1 MSSKVKRV
9 SLGAIVLSTSIAIG
23 VVGLGGATA
32 TASAKSHT
40 LNFVA
45 VATSLST
52 PTRSGAFY
60 ESYVA
65 VGSESTT
72 DGVLSCVA
80 SATSWAC
87 DAAGADASG
96 ILDSHFT
103 ISLTT
108 GVLTGTVTGGTR
120 GYANATGTVS
130 GKEVPAGEG
139 ITVVYTT

>member
-9 SLGAIVLSTSIAIG
+9 FLGALALSTSVAIG

-40 LNFVA
+40 IKFTA
-45 VATSLST
+45 IATSLST
-52 PTRSGAFY
+52 PTQSGAFY

-65 VGSESTT
+65 VSSQSTT

-80 SATSWAC
+80 SASSWTC
-87 DAAGADASG
+87 DAAGADATG

-103 ISLTT
+103 LSLTT
-108 GVLTGTVTGGTR
+108 GALTGTVTGGT
-120 GYANATGTVS
+120 GAYADATGTVS
-130 GKEVPAGEG
+130 GKEVALGEK

>member
-1 MSSKVKRV
+1 MSSKAKRF
-9 SLGAIVLSTSIAIG
+9 SLGAIALSTSVALG

-40 LNFVA
+40 IHFIA

-52 PTRSGAFY
+52 PTKSGAFY

-65 VGSESTT
+65 VSSHSTT

-80 SATSWAC
+80 STTSWTC
-87 DAAGADASG
+87 DAAGADSNG

-120 GYANATGTVS
+120 TYANATGTVS
-130 GKEVPAGEG
+130 GKEVAAGEAV
-139 ITVVYTT
+139 TVVYTT